1 MIVADLVRAMEDL
14 APTRF
19 AAEWDN
25 VGLLVGDPASPL
37 TGILLAIDCT
47 PAVVDEA
54 RAERR
59 DAIVAY
65 HPPIFA
71 PQKRC
76 VAGSVAYAAARAG
89 IAIYTPHTA
98 LDVADGGTNDV
109 LADAV
114 GITDRRPLRLVEPDR
129 ALKLVTFVPADRV
142 APLNEAL
149 FAAGA
154 GVIGRYSSCSFRSP
168 GTGTFFGEEGADPA
182 VGKAGRLEE
191 APEVR
196 VEMVVPASRSAAVVR
211 ALRSMHPYEE
221 PAFDLIPLEAPPA
234 GLGPRAGR
242 GMGRV
247 GSVSPVDA
255 SALVDRVKREL
266 GVKHVL
272 VAGNRERVVSRV
284 AVCAGSGGDFVPD
297 AIDANVGLLLT
308 GELRHHDA
316 LRAVHGGLV
325 VVCALHSAS
334 ERPALATLAAALTA
348 RLTGVGVSISRADRE
363 PFEVI

>member
-1 MIVADLVRAMEDL
+1 MIVADLVRAMESI

-25 VGLLVGDPASPL
+25 VGLLVGDPASAL
-37 TGILLAIDCT
+37 TRILLAVDCT

-54 RAERR
+54 RADQR

-114 GITDRRPLRLVEPDR
+114 GMTDRRPLRVLEPER
-129 ALKLVTFVPADRV
+129 ALKLVTFVPVDGV
-142 APLNEAL
+142 STLSEAL

-182 VGKAGRLEE
+182 VGEAGRLEE
-191 APEVR
+191 VPEVR
-196 VEMVVPASRSAAVVR
+196 VEMVLPASRCAPVVR
-211 ALRSMHPYEE
+211 ALRSVHPYEE
-221 PAFDLIPLEAPPA
+221 PAFDLIPLEAAPA
-234 GLGPRAGR
+234 GLGPRGSR

-247 GSVSPVDA
+247 GLISPVDA
-255 SALVDRVKREL
+255 SGLVERIKGEL

-272 VAGNRERVVSRV
+272 VAGNRERIVSRV

-297 AIDANVGLLLT
+297 AIDAKVDLLLT
-308 GELRHHDA
+308 GELGHHDA
-316 LRAVHGGLV
+316 LRAVDGGLV

-334 ERPALATLAAALTA
+334 ERPALAALAAALKA